1 MKIYIIVA
9 YLSKSKNTLLRSN
22 TTSLDHDEIL
32 FDLSVVRESTHWVDG
47 FVCQI
52 VFGGGVVF
60 DQLSILGVESIT
72 DVIDLLVDLGTV
84 MVSLL
89 TCTSDGELDSGRMP
103 CSNTGNLSKTLV
115 CLTGQFLTVP
125 SGSYT

>member
-32 FDLSVVRESTHWVDG
+32 FYFSVVRESTHWVDG

-52 VFGGGVVF
+52 VFSGGVVF
-60 DQLSILGVESIT
+60 DQLSVLGVESIT
-72 DVIDLLVDLGTV
+72 DVVDLLVDLSTM
-84 MVSLL
+84 MVTLL
-89 TCTSDGELDSGRMP
+89 TSTCNGELDSGRMP
-103 CSNTGNLSKTLV
+103 CTNTGNLSKTFV
-115 CLTGQFLTVP
+115 SLTGQLLTIP
-125 SGSYT
+125 S

>member
-9 YLSKSKNTLLRSN
+9 NLSKSKNTLLRSN
-22 TTSLDHDEIL
+22 TTSLDHDKIL
-32 FDLSVVRESTHWVDG
+32 FNLSVVGESSHWVDR
-47 FVCQI
+47 FVCQV

-72 DVIDLLVDLGTV
+72 DVIDLLVDLGTA

-89 TCTSDGELDSGRMP
+89 TGTSDGELDSGRMP

-115 CLTGQFLTVP
+115 SLTGQFLTVP
-125 SGSYT
+125 SGGYT

>member
-1 MKIYIIVA
+1 MG
-9 YLSKSKNTLLRSN
+9 
-22 TTSLDHDEIL
+22 
-32 FDLSVVRESTHWVDG
+32 ESSHWVDR
-47 FVCQI
+47 FVSQV

-89 TCTSDGELDSGRMP
+89 TGTSDGELDSGRMP

-125 SGSYT
+125 SGGYA

>member
-32 FDLSVVRESTHWVDG
+32 FNLSVVRESSHWVDR
-47 FVCQI
+47 FVSQV

-60 DQLSILGVESIT
+60 DQLAILGMESIT

-89 TCTSDGELDSGRMP
+89 TGTSDGELDSGRMP

-115 CLTGQFLTVP
+115 CLTWQFLTVP
-125 SGSYT
+125 S

>member
-1 MKIYIIVA
+1 M
-9 YLSKSKNTLLRSN
+9 
-22 TTSLDHDEIL
+22 
-32 FDLSVVRESTHWVDG
+32 
-47 FVCQI
+47 
-52 VFGGGVVF
+52 
-60 DQLSILGVESIT
+60 ESIT

-89 TCTSDGELDSGRMP
+89 TGTSDGELDSGRMP

-125 SGSYT
+125 S